1 MADEKIMPEN
11 GLEVRYERYKGIIKN
26 FTLMSDIFMRN
37 VFKQRE
43 CLEYVLQVIM
53 EKQDLKVIE
62 QIIQKDYKNLQGRSA
77 IMDCVA
83 RDSEGKQFDVEIQQ
97 DNEGASPKRARYHS
111 GLMDMNTL
119 NPGQDFDELP
129 ESYVIFITWDD
140 ILGYGFPI
148 YHIDR
153 HIKEAD
159 DSFQD
164 EAHIIYVN
172 SRKQEDTELGRLMH
186 DLHCRNADEMH
197 SPVLAKRVHELKD
210 TQKGVELMCHEM
222 EKIYSEGMESGEK
235 RGIEKGELKAKR
247 ETALSMAEEGMD
259 VKQIAR
265 LIKVNEKDVQK
276 WIDETLCVTK

>member
-1 MADEKIMPEN
+1 MADEKIVPEN

-53 EKQDLKVIE
+53 EKQDLKVID

-129 ESYVIFITWDD
+129 ESYVIFITRDD
-140 ILGYGFPI
+140 ILGYDFPI

-186 DLHCRNADEMH
+186 DLHCKNADEMH

-235 RGIEKGELKAKR
+235 RGELKAKK
-247 ETALSMAEEGMD
+247 ETALSLAEMGLPVE
-259 VKQIAR
+259 KIA
-265 LIKVNEKDVQK
+265 KAVNHNVNEVQK
-276 WIDETLCVTK
+276 WIDENMCVAK

>member
-1 MADEKIMPEN
+1 MADEN
-11 GLEVRYERYKGIIKN
+11 TLLNSDLESRYEKYKGIIKN

-37 VFKQRE
+37 VFKKRE

-53 EKQDLKVIE
+53 EKQDLHVID

-77 IMDCVA
+77 VMDCVA
-83 RDSEGKQFDVEIQQ
+83 RDSTGKQFDVEIQQ

-119 NPGQDFDELP
+119 NPGQDFEELP
-129 ESYVIFITWDD
+129 ESYVIFITRDD
-140 ILGYGFPI
+140 ILGYGLPI

-153 HIKEAD
+153 QIKELEEA
-159 DSFQD
+159 FQD

-172 SRKQEDTELGRLMH
+172 SRKQDDTQLGRLMH
-186 DLHCRNADEMH
+186 DLHCKKADEMH
-197 SPVLAKRVHELKD
+197 SPILAKRVYELKE

-235 RGIEKGELKAKR
+235 RGELKAKK
-247 ETALSMAEEGMD
+247 ETALSMAEEGMNIQ
-259 VKQIAR
+259 KIAR
-265 LIKVNEKDVQK
+265 LVKVSEKDVQK
-276 WIDETLCVTK
+276 WIDENLCAMK

>member
-1 MADEKIMPEN
+1 MADEKIVPEN

-186 DLHCRNADEMH
+186 DLHCKNADEMH

-222 EKIYSEGMESGEK
+222 EKIYSEGMESGELK
-235 RGIEKGELKAKR
+235 KAK

-259 VKQIAR
+259 VKKIAR
-265 LIKVNEKDVQK
+265 LVKVSEDDIQK
-276 WIDETLCVTK
+276 WIDENMCVAK